1 MSCLGVFNTAILTC
15 LNANNSD
22 LLQYKLL
29 HILPVTTLRHLP
41 DGNISSSHIKHRLNR
56 FNSGDWRSLLEE
68 AWHDSNA
75 PRQAGRQTDS
85 QAMPPPSSAPPP
97 STAGPSAPPP
107 PPPSA
112 PPPPPPSAPPPPPPS
127 ASSNATT
134 NQPSERFLRRI
145 GSRATTLAQHGQY
158 SKALRALESDMG
170 IAKID
175 GSTVE
180 KLRALHPQ
188 EQGYKGVAFDEEYFN
203 TLNAIATTKPI
214 TIDESDLCKAIT
226 LMDFK
231 SAGGPSGL
239 RVSHLRDSILSDTD
253 IAKSFAAL
261 FERTVSG
268 ANHSAELASVLGDCR
283 LIALSKPD
291 GGIRPI
297 AIGECIRRFIGK
309 IMVKAFAQ
317 VVRSDHEP
325 LQVGV
330 GTPDGSIAVI
340 HSASAFLALH
350 PDGVLINIDIKNAFN
365 TMSRVAMFDHYRR
378 HPELSRLVPYLRLF
392 YMRTGNLL
400 VHDGDNGVIIQSSTG
415 SQQGCNFGTS
425 FWSGGWKDAL
435 TEFKKRT
442 NYTVSYADDG
452 SFGLADPAGAAAFLR
467 FVADQAAE
475 HGCEL
480 NYSKCNCLSSS
491 VLPNDLRSLGVR
503 CIDAIVPAAERGV
516 SLLEDDTAHRGIT
529 LQGVPIGTPE
539 FTAAWLEG
547 RLSDYEETF
556 RRLRTYVTDPLAA
569 AQILSLCIVPK
580 VSHILRALPPSI
592 SASFAKRFDDACVH
606 CFTAIAAPDFA
617 PAGLPPIA
625 DAIVRLKLRDGGFDI
640 GNQHRICAPAYVA
653 SWATARPLVVKLLPG
668 VSTLLPTNFHTLQ
681 PQDPDAIEIDDPP
694 PSATLLRGIVDAISE
709 LPAAA
714 RDVLAAFNTSAAAA
728 EASAAQPGSA
738 AARAAITAAASDYG
752 ARASTDNPPACK
764 ATLQAKLS
772 RPSHID
778 SFNALVNS
786 LASSDASAA
795 AKVRSQAGFLGT
807 AWFRRLNQSHYS
819 DCITDEDFKTATAIH
834 LSLPL
839 RAFDSSTCLCMGT
852 IDASNAVKHINSCTK
867 YAKLDRSETFQTA
880 FDSIIQ
886 EVCPSAT
893 IEGARPLR
901 GVQRQC
907 AAYATI
913 PVTNRAGAAVMDA
926 TTGLQKMKNIIPDRV
941 VRRFT
946 DDQVKNG
953 GRYIVDTVIV
963 APDLNTYAA
972 AAAQAPLTAAAAAF
986 ADKYRTYNEHLKP
999 GDKLLAV
1006 VCETYGGLD
1015 KSVKE
1020 RLIKWADIISKDAR
1034 ASGTKAPI
1042 TTQLVSKWQ
1051 QRLSTALLHGRVDLV
1066 NSAINKIAGIPTR
1079 TSTAAYRISHPL
1091 LIARELGR
1099 PGVGW

>member
-1 MSCLGVFNTAILTC
+1 M
-15 LNANNSD
+15 
-22 LLQYKLL
+22 
-29 HILPVTTLRHLP
+29 
-41 DGNISSSHIKHRLNR
+41 
-56 FNSGDWRSLLEE
+56 GD
-68 AWHDSNA
+68 
-75 PRQAGRQTDS
+75 
-85 QAMPPPSSAPPP
+85 
-97 STAGPSAPPP
+97 
-107 PPPSA
+107 
-112 PPPPPPSAPPPPPPS
+112 
-127 ASSNATT
+127 
-134 NQPSERFLRRI
+134 
-145 GSRATTLAQHGQY
+145 RAATLAQHGQY
-158 SKALRALESDMG
+158 SKALRALESNMG

-175 GSTVE
+175 GTTIE

-188 EQGYKGVAFDEEYFN
+188 ERGYKGIAFDEEYFN
-203 TLNAIATTKPI
+203 TLNAIATTNPI
-214 TIDESDLCKAIT
+214 SIDESDLCKAVAQ
-226 LMDFK
+226 MDFK

-239 RVSHLRDSILSDTD
+239 RISHLRDSILSDTD
-253 IAKSFAAL
+253 ITKSIAAL

-268 ANHSAELASVLGDCR
+268 ANHSAELASLLGDCR

-291 GGIRPI
+291 GGVRPI
-297 AIGECIRRFIGK
+297 AIGECNRRIIGK
-309 IMVKAFAQ
+309 ILVKKFAHE
-317 VVRSDHEP
+317 VRSDHEP

-350 PDGVLINIDIKNAFN
+350 PNGVLMNIDIKNAFN
-365 TMSRVAMFDHYRR
+365 TMSRVAMFDHYRQN
-378 HPELSRLVPYLRLF
+378 PELSRLVPILQLF

-400 VHDGDNGVIIQSSTG
+400 VHDGGNGFIIHSNTG

-480 NYSKCNCLSSS
+480 NYSKCNCLSNT
-491 VLPNDLRSLGVR
+491 VLPNELRRLGVR

-539 FTAAWLEG
+539 FISAWLDE
-547 RLSDYEETF
+547 RLNDYEETF

-569 AQILSLCIVPK
+569 SQILSLCIVPK

-592 SASFAKRFDDACVH
+592 TTSFAERFDDACVR

-617 PAGLPPIA
+617 SAGLPPTA
-625 DAIVRLKLRDGGFDI
+625 NAIVRLKLRDGGFDI

-668 VSTLLPTNFHTLQ
+668 VSTLLPTTFHTLQ
-681 PQDPDAIEIDDPP
+681 PQDPNAIEIDDPP
-694 PSATLLRGIVDAISE
+694 PSAVLLRGIVDAISE

-728 EASAAQPGSA
+728 EASAAQPNSA
-738 AARAAITAAASDYG
+738 AARAAATAAAASDF
-752 ARASTDNPPACK
+752 STLANTANLPATK

-778 SFNALVNS
+778 SLNSLVNS
-786 LASSDASAA
+786 LASSDTSAA

-807 AWFRRLNQSHYS
+807 AWFRRLNQPHYS
-819 DCITDEDFKTATAIH
+819 DCITDQDFKTAIAIH

-839 RAFDSSTCLCMGT
+839 RAFDGTTCTCMGT
-852 IDASNAVKHINSCTK
+852 IDASNAAKHINSCTK

-880 FDSIIQ
+880 FDSIMQ
-886 EVCPSAT
+886 EVCPSAS
-893 IEGARPLR
+893 IEGARPR
-901 GVQRQC
+901 HGEQKRC
-907 AAYATI
+907 AAYATV
-913 PVTNRAGAAVMDA
+913 PVINRAGTVVIDA
-926 TTGLQKMKNIIPDRV
+926 TTGLPKMKTIIPDRV
-941 VRRFT
+941 VRGFS

-953 GRYIVDTVIV
+953 GRYIVDTIIV
-963 APDLNTYAA
+963 SPDLNTYAA
-972 AAAQAPLTAAAAAF
+972 AAAQAPLSAASAAF
-986 ADKYRTYNEHLKP
+986 AEKYRTYNEHLKP

-1020 RLIKWADIISKDAR
+1020 RLIKWANFINKATNTTGI
-1034 ASGTKAPI
+1034 KAPI
-1042 TTQLVSKWQ
+1042 TMQLVSKWQ
-1051 QRLSTALLHGRVDLV
+1051 QRLSTALLHGRVKLI
-1066 NSAINKIAGIPTR
+1066 NNALNKIAGVPTR
-1079 TSTAAYRISHPL
+1079 TNTAAYMISHPL

-1099 PGVGW
+1099 PWVGW